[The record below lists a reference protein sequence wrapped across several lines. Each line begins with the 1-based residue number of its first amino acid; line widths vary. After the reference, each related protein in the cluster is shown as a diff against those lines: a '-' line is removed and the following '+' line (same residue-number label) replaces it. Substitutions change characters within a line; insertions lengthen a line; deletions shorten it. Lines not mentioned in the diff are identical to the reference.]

1 MKISVISPEDKIYES
16 NDAIEVY
23 IPTQDGIIGIFKDH
37 TNLVSLLGIGSVRIK
52 IKDSKDFESIL
63 VGNGIVQIEDNNITI
78 LAENADLPANI
89 IKEEI
94 EKAIKIGSE
103 RLATET
109 NEHELVML
117 EKQLRYQKFRQDFVS
132 I

>member
-1 MKISVISPEDKIYES
+1 MRVSIISPEDQIYQS
-16 NDAIEVY
+16 SDAIEVY
-23 IPTQDGIIGIFKDH
+23 IPTLDGIIGIFKDH

-52 IKDSKDFESIL
+52 TKDNKDFESIL

-94 EKAIKIGSE
+94 ERAIKVASE
-103 RLATET
+103 RLASET
-109 NEHELVML
+109 NEHELIML
-117 EKQLRYQKFRQDFVS
+117 EKQLKYQKFRQDF
-132 I
+132 INI